1 MFGPDLSNNLPV
13 NGREISIAA
22 ANTTKKK
29 LAVLINP
36 SDCAYTEIKEIIL
49 AYEKET
55 SIPTDEIGMDFFSNK
70 SLSENDFFTDGA
82 AFS

>member
-36 SDCAYTEIKEIIL
+36 SDCAYTEITEILL
-49 AYEKET
+49 AYEKHT
-55 SIPTDEIGMDFFSNK
+55 SIPTADIGMDLFIASQ
-70 SLSENDFFTDGA
+70 
-82 AFS
+82 